1 MASFVSTTLPSIDHF
16 SRFQPVPLPSAS
28 KPTRRSP
35 FLHFVMERTPA
46 LRTDPSMLSRGKDG
60 QDKFDVTKMAKA
72 LGAEW
77 RQMSDS
83 EKSVR
88 SWLLT
93 NLIY

>member
-1 MASFVSTTLPSIDHF
+1 
-16 SRFQPVPLPSAS
+16 
-28 KPTRRSP
+28 
-35 FLHFVMERTPA
+35 MERTPA

-83 EKSVR
+83 EKRVR